1 MAKAIGVFDSGIG
14 GLTVAAAIKR
24 QFPNRKI
31 IYFGDTVHL
40 PYGDKSAGQIQKYI
54 KAISAF
60 LFAQNC
66 DQLVVAC
73 NSASSVLEDV
83 AHELPSFSQVLNVI
97 DPVVDSIVQQSH
109 LQRVGVIGTKR
120 TIDSNVY
127 EDRLKAR
134 NPKLEVFQMATPLL
148 APMIEEGFVHDKIA
162 ASVIDEYLS
171 EMPSV
176 DVLILGCTHYPLI
189 RKEINAF
196 YKGEVELLEAPDL
209 IVERMSVSKSTSVE
223 HEDRAY
229 LKPQAQGD
237 RVEPKLQA
245 KVDSVVP
252 KLQAKADHFYV
263 SDYTASFEQ
272 TAQQFFGSKI
282 KLEKKN
288 LFD

>member
-60 LFAQNC
+60 LFAQDC

-83 AHELPSFSQVLNVI
+83 VTELPSFNRVLNVI

-109 LQRVGVIGTKR
+109 LKRIGVIGTKR

-127 EDRLKAR
+127 EDRLKAKK
-134 NPKLEVFQMATPLL
+134 PELEVFQLATPLL

-176 DVLILGCTHYPLI
+176 DALILGCTHYPLI
-189 RKEINAF
+189 RKEINDF
-196 YKGEVELLEAPDL
+196 YKGKVELLEAPEL
-209 IVERMSVSKSTSVE
+209 IAQSMNANASKSRSE
-223 HEDRAY
+223 QQEDLVY
-229 LKPQAQGD
+229 
-237 RVEPKLQA
+237 PKLQA
-245 KVDSVVP
+245 KVDGVHP
-252 KLQAKADHFYV
+252 KLRAKVDHFYV

-282 KLEKKN
+282 KLEKRN

>member
-14 GLTVAAAIKR
+14 GLTVASAIKR

-73 NSASSVLEDV
+73 NSASSVLNEV
-83 AHELPSFSQVLNVI
+83 KSNLPPFKRILNVI
-97 DPVVDSIVQQSH
+97 DPVVDSIVNQTDI
-109 LQRVGVIGTKR
+109 RRIGIIGTKR

-127 EDRLKAR
+127 SDRLLSQ
-134 NPKLEVFQMATPLL
+134 NDQLEVFQLSTPLL

-162 ASVIDEYLS
+162 ASVIHEYLS
-171 EMPSV
+171 EMPEV
-176 DVLILGCTHYPLI
+176 DALVLGCTHYPLI
-189 RKEINAF
+189 RKEIDAF
-196 YKGEVELLEAPDL
+196 YKGAVKLFEAPDL
-209 IVERMSVSKSTSVE
+209 IVESMGGRSEDSVSEEPNT
-223 HEDRAY
+223 
-229 LKPQAQGD
+229 GD
-237 RVEPKLQA
+237 
-245 KVDSVVP
+245 
-252 KLQAKADHFYV
+252 DHFYV
-263 SDYTASFEQ
+263 SDYTTSFEQ
-272 TAQQFFGSKI
+272 TAQQFFGAKI
-282 KLEKKN
+282 KLEKSN